1 MDRETHYHLYV
12 LPVYELSE
20 DEDMEIMTESDNDR
34 STEEQTTMVRV
45 TDTGSTLPARNVQEV
60 EFMSSSSSDENDG
73 DYDVGYNNIKVL
85 QSPKNRKTSES
96 VGK

>member
-1 MDRETHYHLYV
+1 M
-12 LPVYELSE
+12 YELSE
-20 DEDMEIMTESDNDR
+20 DEDIEIMTDSGTDR
-34 STEEQTTMVRV
+34 SREEQTTMVQFK
-45 TDTGSTLPARNVQEV
+45 DTGSALPARNIEEV

-73 DYDVGYNNIKVL
+73 NYDVEYNTIRVL

>member
-20 DEDMEIMTESDNDR
+20 DEDMEIMTDSDNDR
-34 STEEQTTMVRV
+34 STEEQTTMVQV
-45 TDTGSTLPARNVQEV
+45 SDTGSALPAGNAEEV

>member
-1 MDRETHYHLYV
+1 M
-12 LPVYELSE
+12 YELSE
-20 DEDMEIMTESDNDR
+20 DEDIEIMTDSDNDR
-34 STEEQTTMVRV
+34 SREEQTTMVQV
-45 TDTGSTLPARNVQEV
+45 ADTGSALPARHVEEV

-73 DYDVGYNNIKVL
+73 NYDVEYNTIRVL